1 MKIQEVLK
9 HCVLVS
15 VMFGLPVSVQAQEA
29 VPLMDVMLA
38 QQENLEPQGKFGEI
52 ISSLQKE
59 IVSLKEEIASLKA
72 KVASF
77 EKSEKIAS
85 LKAEI
90 AALEKS
96 EKGSETVTS
105 PENSEANTDLK
116 EEIASLRTEI
126 VSPENSE
133 ANITSCSH
141 LYFRTG
147 RDRFQGKEARQ
158 RAYAGILHF
167 SFEAC
172 KEKGFNT
179 YEILSEKN
187 YPRKHNVYKYHESQC
202 YDAKINCFRKVG
214 KSASFLGICTHKIDR
229 REENYYKEDYMLDK
243 EIEDFGKTACNK
255 INFNSYNISLRR
267 PYVRYLPNDSDED
280 DRLCAAI
287 HLQCF
292 NK

>member
-1 MKIQEVLK
+1 MKFQEVLK
-9 HCVLVS
+9 RSILVT

-29 VPLMDVMLA
+29 VPLMAVMLA

-77 EKSEKIAS
+77 EKSKKIAS

-96 EKGSETVTS
+96 EKDSETVTP
-105 PENSEANTDLK
+105 PENSEENTALK
-116 EEIASLRTEI
+116 TEI

-133 ANITSCSH
+133 ANITSCSN
-141 LYFRTG
+141 LYFTVKK
-147 RDRFQGKEARQ
+147 DRFQGKEARQ
-158 RAYAGILHF
+158 RAYAGILYW
-167 SFEAC
+167 SYQAC

-187 YPRKHNVYKYHESQC
+187 YPRIKNHVYESQC
-202 YDAKINCFRKVG
+202 YDAKINCFKKVE
-214 KSASFLGICTHKIDR
+214 KSVSFMGICAQKVNR
-229 REENYYKEDYMLDK
+229 REENYYKENYMLDK
-243 EIEDFGKTACNK
+243 EIENIAKKACN
-255 INFNSYNISLRR
+255 NSDFNSYRIPLRR
-267 PYVRYLPNDSDED
+267 PYVRRKPDNSDED
-280 DRLCAAI
+280 DRLCSSM
-287 HLQCF
+287 HLECF

>member
-9 HCVLVS
+9 RCVLVT
-15 VMFGLPVSVQAQEA
+15 VIFGLPVSVQAQEA

-59 IVSLKEEIASLKA
+59 IVSLKGEIASLKA
-72 KVASF
+72 KIASF
-77 EKSEKIAS
+77 EKSKKIAS

-105 PENSEANTDLK
+105 PENSEANTALK

-126 VSPENSE
+126 VS
-133 ANITSCSH
+133 NIVSCSN
-141 LYFRTG
+141 LYFTHKG
-147 RDRFQGKEARQ
+147 DRFQGKEARQ
-158 RAYAGILHF
+158 RAYAGILYW

-187 YPRKHNVYKYHESQC
+187 YPRKETNVYESQC
-202 YDAKINCFRKVG
+202 YEAKINCFNKSWKIEILYGNLYSKNRSQGRK
-214 KSASFLGICTHKIDR
+214 LLQR
-229 REENYYKEDYMLDK
+229 RLYARQRD
-243 EIEDFGKTACNK
+243 
-255 INFNSYNISLRR
+255 
-267 PYVRYLPNDSDED
+267 
-280 DRLCAAI
+280 
-287 HLQCF
+287 
-292 NK
+292 

>member
-1 MKIQEVLK
+1 MKFQEVLK
-9 HCVLVS
+9 CCVLVS
-15 VMFGLPVSVQAQEA
+15 VMFGLPVSVLAQEA

-38 QQENLEPQGKFGEI
+38 QQESLEPQGKSGEI

-77 EKSEKIAS
+77 EKSKKIAS

-96 EKGSETVTS
+96 EKGSETVTF
-105 PENSEANTDLK
+105 PENSEENTALK
-116 EEIASLRTEI
+116 EEIASLKTEI

-133 ANITSCSH
+133 ANITSCSN
-141 LYFRTG
+141 LYFTKRRSG
-147 RDRFQGKEARQ
+147 FKGKEARQ
-158 RAYAGILHF
+158 RAYAGILHW

-187 YPRKHNVYKYHESQC
+187 YPRIKNHVYESQC
-202 YDAKINCFRKVG
+202 YDAKINCLNKIGRS
-214 KSASFLGICTHKIDR
+214 KSFMGICVQKVDR
-229 REENYYKEDYMLDK
+229 DKENYYEDYMLDK
-243 EIEDFGKTACNK
+243 EIEYSGKTACNNS
-255 INFNSYNISLRR
+255 NFNSYKIPLRR
-267 PYVRYLPNDSDED
+267 PYVRRKPNNSDEHN
-280 DRLCAAI
+280 RLCAAI
-287 HLQCF
+287 HVECF

>member
-9 HCVLVS
+9 RCVLVT
-15 VMFGLPVSVQAQEA
+15 VIFALPVSVQVQEA

-38 QQENLEPQGKFGEI
+38 QQESLEPQGKSGEI

-59 IVSLKEEIASLKA
+59 IVSLKEE
-72 KVASF
+72 
-77 EKSEKIAS
+77 IAS

-105 PENSEANTDLK
+105 PENSEENTALK

-133 ANITSCSH
+133 ANITSCSN
-141 LYFRTG
+141 LYFTKR

-158 RAYAGILHF
+158 RAYAGILYW
-167 SFEAC
+167 SFKAC

-179 YEILSEKN
+179 YEVLSEKN
-187 YPRKHNVYKYHESQC
+187 YPRKESNVYESQC
-202 YDAKINCFRKVG
+202 YDAKINCLNKIGRS
-214 KSASFLGICTHKIDR
+214 KSFMGICTQKIDR
-229 REENYYKEDYMLDK
+229 REENYYKENYMLNK
-243 EIEDFGKTACNK
+243 EIEYFGKTACN
-255 INFNSYNISLRR
+255 NSDFNSYRIPLRR
-267 PYVRYLPNDSDED
+267 PYVSRKPDNSDED
-280 DRLCAAI
+280 DRLCSSM
-287 HLQCF
+287 HLECF